1 VREEAAAA
9 VAAAAPP
16 PTSPRP
22 ASTLPS
28 TRRDRALGLAAVCLG
43 TAMWGSAAPL
53 GKAVDAPPLVL
64 LVWRQ
69 IIALSLLTLFL
80 CVRRRRVRRD
90 DVYAS
95 RFAALL
101 FGVHLIG
108 FFGAARLTSVA
119 VVLLIYAL
127 APVLIIPIAALL
139 LHERPAR
146 AVVVLGVVAIV
157 GVALVVSTGSPR
169 GSNPTLGLLVSIGN
183 LVLWVVWSLVIK
195 GARTRRVDTAT
206 WMLCANVGGL
216 VVVFAVAL
224 LAGEDFGA
232 IDGTDWLRVA
242 ALAVGPG
249 LIGHGLNTWAL
260 GHVDVGLASVIGLG
274 EPVLAALGAALFLS
288 EPLGAVQVAGIAIVI
303 GAVAVVVARSTR
315 PLPAPVAA

>member
-1 VREEAAAA
+1 VIRTHSGNNSA
-9 VAAAAPP
+9 
-16 PTSPRP
+16 TDGGS
-22 ASTLPS
+22 SLPIT
-28 TRRDRALGLAAVCLG
+28 TRHERALGLTAVCAG
-43 TAMWGSAAPL
+43 TVLWGSAAPL

-69 IIALSLLTLFL
+69 VIALTVLVLFMAL
-80 CVRRRRVRRD
+80 RRKPLRREDVR
-90 DVYAS
+90 AS
-95 RFAALL
+95 RFAAVM

-127 APVLIIPIAALL
+127 APVFIIPIAALL

-146 AVVVLGVVAIV
+146 TVVVLGAVAIV
-157 GVALVVSTGSPR
+157 GVALVVTTGTTQ
-169 GSNPTLGLLVSIGN
+169 GSNPALGLVVSIGN
-183 LVLWVVWSLVIK
+183 LALWVLWSLTIK
-195 GARTRRVDTAT
+195 GARIRRVDTAT
-206 WMLCANVGGL
+206 WMLCANVGAL
-216 VVVFAVAL
+216 VLILTVAIVV
-224 LAGEDFGA
+224 GEDLGA
-232 IDGTDWLRVA
+232 VHGTDWLRVA

-288 EPLGAVQVAGIAIVI
+288 EPLGPVQVAGIAIVI
-303 GAVAVVVARSTR
+303 AAVAVVVARSTR
-315 PLPAPVAA
+315 TVPAPLAVQFRN

>member
-1 VREEAAAA
+1 VTPTPSADNSAADNPGDSRA
-9 VAAAAPP
+9 
-16 PTSPRP
+16 
-22 ASTLPS
+22 
-28 TRRDRALGLAAVCLG
+28 RRDRALGLAAVCVG
-43 TAMWGSAAPL
+43 TALWGSAAPL
-53 GKAVDAPPLVL
+53 GKSVDAPPLVL

-69 IIALSLLTLFL
+69 LIALAVLTLFL
-80 CVRRRRVRRD
+80 CARRQRLRRADIR
-90 DVYAS
+90 AS
-95 RFAALL
+95 RFAALM

-146 AVVVLGVVAIV
+146 AVVALGAVAIV
-157 GVALVVSTGSPR
+157 GVALVVTTGSPR

-183 LVLWVVWSLVIK
+183 LLLWVLWSLVIK

-206 WMLCANVGGL
+206 WMLCANVGAL
-216 VVVFAVAL
+216 VVVTTAAF
-224 LAGEDFGA
+224 LAGEDLGA
-232 IDGTDWLRVA
+232 IDGADWLRVA
-242 ALAVGPG
+242 ALAIGPG

-288 EPLGAVQVAGIAIVI
+288 EPLGAVQIAGIAIVI
-303 GAVAVVVARSTR
+303 GAVAVVVARSTQ
-315 PLPAPVAA
+315 PVPNVVAT